1 MNKLDM
7 HIHTTASDGKLTP
20 IEVVE
25 LAIKKNLKGIAI
37 TDHDTVNGVI
47 EAREYNQNDIIII
60 PGIEFSCIKNNNE
73 IHLLGYFIDYKNDNI
88 INITNK
94 IITHRKNRADK
105 IIKKLNNI
113 GVNIKVEDVL
123 NESKGKSIGRP
134 HIARVLINKNYVNSI
149 NEAFEKY
156 LAKGRPAYVKR
167 YKLSLQEGIDL
178 IHNANGIAVIA
189 HPGLLDNSINL
200 KTLIHSYNID
210 GIEVYHSKH
219 SENQEKQF
227 YKIAINDNLI
237 ITGGSD
243 YHGDR
248 KEIAFDL
255 GDKYID
261 VENIKE
267 LLFKY
272 NYII

>member
-37 TDHDTVNGVI
+37 TDHDTVNGII
-47 EAREYNQNDIIII
+47 EATEYNQNDIIII